1 MIRALLVASLAL
13 LAVGSSGCLVAPVV
27 PPTALVY
34 TGFEAPLDL
43 DFEDQTNLGSKKGEA
58 STTNILGLISF
69 GDASSEKAAR
79 EGNIQMIRHA
89 DYRFTCVLGLFSR
102 FTTIVYGD

>member
-13 LAVGSSGCLVAPVV
+13 LTPGSLGCVVAPVV
-27 PPTALVY
+27 PPTALLY

-43 DFEDQTNLGSKKGEA
+43 DFEEQTELGSKKGEA

-69 GDASSEKAAR
+69 GDASSATAAR
-79 EGNIQMIRHA
+79 EGNLQTIRHA
-89 DYRFTCVLGLFSR
+89 DYRFTSVLGLFSR